1 MKGAAWNGRVGSAES
16 SVLQELV
23 QSGGMHS
30 GWRLTSKARS
40 VRYETFWRGGGVS
53 MFG

>member
-1 MKGAAWNGRVGSAES
+1 MEWSCWFSES

-30 GWRLTSKARS
+30 GWRPTSKARS
-40 VRYETFWRGGGVS
+40 VRYETFWREGGGGVS